1 MVKML
6 EEVGYLLKVLGGSDF
21 WGSGFVMLVW
31 CFGMILHPW
40 KWSWFYYQ
48 HNHICV
54 LLIICLF
61 VFFLFILELG
71 HVSAA
76 IILEIDRFF
85 WRHSFVSCSKYH
97 LWLVCYT
104 VSGLLSFDLSKEIWC
119 LHDKWVLVTHHTR
132 CVITWPL
139 VYCTFFPNKHLSK
152 WVHRKWPWLI
162 LWYIIR
168 FYLSWIDNIYT
179 TSNKTIT
186 YLLYCFGE

>member
-1 MVKML
+1 MCLV
-6 EEVGYLLKVLGGSDF
+6 DC
-21 WGSGFVMLVW
+21 MLV
-31 CFGMILHPW
+31 
-40 KWSWFYYQ
+40 
-48 HNHICV
+48 CV
-54 LLIICLF
+54 L
-61 VFFLFILELG
+61 FIYSRAWPGLCCNHTG
-71 HVSAA
+71 NGQ
-76 IILEIDRFF
+76 IFGGYC
-85 WRHSFVSCSKYH
+85 FVSCSKYH

-119 LHDKWVLVTHHTR
+119 LHDKWVLVTRHTR

-162 LWYIIR
+162 LWYIII